1 MKVKITYPKV
11 KRKRMEYKKL
21 INIIKWPIIIAI
33 IASAIV
39 NSLIGGKAWS
49 VIVIWSIYM
58 LWKLVLSPDLVE
70 YNRISQ
76 FVKFVILS
84 SVLLILIDKFLIS
97 GWAVNVVLIILV
109 SSLLIA
115 GILLFTDLERQKQNM
130 QPLLLL
136 IFLAFL
142 ISGIGLCIYDGKGRW
157 ILMVMGALALVLLI
171 TFIIVLKDYLIKEL
185 KKIFHTS

>member
-21 INIIKWPIIIAI
+21 INIIKWPIIIAVL
-33 IASAIV
+33 ASAIV
-39 NSLIGGKAWS
+39 NSIIGGKAWS

-58 LWKLVLSPDLVE
+58 LWKLVVSPDLVE

-76 FVKFVILS
+76 FVKFIILS
-84 SVLLILIDKFLIS
+84 SILLILIDKFLIS
-97 GWAVNVVLIILV
+97 GWAIKAVLFIIV
-109 SSLLIA
+109 SSLVIS

-136 IFLAFL
+136 IFLSFL
-142 ISGIGLCIYDGKGRW
+142 VSGIGLCIYDGKGRW
-157 ILMVMGALALVLLI
+157 ILMVMGAIALVMLI